1 MIMNDVIMAAGLFV
15 IVFVALVMWWVIH
28 EERNRPGR

>member
-1 MIMNDVIMAAGLFV
+1 MNYLIMTFGLFV
-15 IVFVALVMWWVIH
+15 IIVIGLCVWWILH

>member
-1 MIMNDVIMAAGLFV
+1 MNDFAMAFGLLV
-15 IVFVALVMWWVIH
+15 IVFMVLCIWWILH